1 MTRGDP
7 SGGWYWWD
15 IAPTTLN
22 AAWTG
27 QWFDYPDA
35 AITNDNL
42 FVTFNMFNIAGA
54 GSGRR

>member
-1 MTRGDP
+1 
-7 SGGWYWWD
+7 
-15 IAPTTLN
+15 LN